1 MDRVNVAG
9 VKSGKEKK
17 PSPVVVAERTKPL
30 SSPVSVTLTPA
41 ITAPPG
47 SWTVPESPQEIF
59 WAGSKAGS
67 MSTRAS
73 FRKFHLLFSGL
84 FHSPEGQSNST
95 DHWPA
100 SCSRSP
106 EEQLS

>member
-30 SSPVSVTLTPA
+30 SSPVSVTLTAA
-41 ITAPPG
+41 ITAPPE
-47 SWTVPESPQEIF
+47 SWTVPDSAQEIF

-73 FRKFHLLFSGL
+73 FCKIPPPVEWIIPQRREAVKQHRPLAHQLL
-84 FHSPEGQSNST
+84 
-95 DHWPA
+95 
-100 SCSRSP
+100 C
-106 EEQLS
+106 